1 MSMKQLRN
9 RFGLFGLVL
18 IGLAFGGCL
27 IVSGTFIVVDDF
39 SFTTYD
45 QGYYYQVDVTQEP
58 DWQDHKDQIDF
69 IDAVG
74 FEMYITNASGA
85 PATFDVWVD
94 DFGTGTP
101 MQGTA
106 TKVLDQLTVPSG
118 KSKLTYAQSLS
129 HIVGLTRLKALAKE
143 GKFDYYG
150 QSSVGAQ
157 FTVDS
162 GKVVITVSGS
172 K

>member
-1 MSMKQLRN
+1 MKLVKT
-9 RFGLFGLVL
+9 RFGLLALALAGL
-18 IGLAFGGCL
+18 ICSGCL
-27 IVSGTFIVVDDF
+27 LISGTFIVVDDF

-45 QGYYYQVDVTQEP
+45 QGYYYQIDVTDKS

-74 FEMYITNASGA
+74 FEMHIDNQTAS
-85 PATFDVWVD
+85 PATFDVWID
-94 DFGTGTP
+94 TYGTGPTR
-101 MQGTA
+101 QSTA
-106 TKVLDQLTVPSG
+106 TKVLDAVTVPAG
-118 KSKLTYAQSLS
+118 KSTMTYAQSLS
-129 HIVGLTRLKALAKE
+129 HIVGLARLKTLAKE

-150 QSSVGAQ
+150 ESSVGGS
-157 FTVDS
+157 FKVDS